1 MNRTLPFNSLLE
13 YTLFFLELKKNI
25 LELKKFAS
33 EKSININGKDFD
45 YFDYSTIVTIFY
57 THDTISLNDNTWL
70 LFSDSDLDVLLE
82 DEFFSEY
89 MRTLKVNFS
98 YTTRKYPFLEVYI
111 YYKLHSIATD
121 YLSYDET
128 NFMAGNW
135 LWNDKIEAIYNFG
148 WYEII
153 ANVYKNFGVHWF
165 CDRETDPI
173 LYKFAYYAIMAC
185 KKSLIIP
192 SENIKQDLI
201 QLYSELL
208 ISFSIR
214 DSLNQNMDI
223 IELVKNAIIN
233 FDDDQL
239 NKLTMAISTLE
250 KNKFELIDSN
260 KQLTEGI
267 TILREQITKLQQNL
281 NEDNKIEKIIY
292 QIYCLSPQN
301 SNYESKYVFFKDI
314 WDKLSDSTKKDIK
327 QSITM
332 FQKFDSI
339 DLAIFPLLRSLE
351 HEFIINFIQPFHQ
364 SSYYL
369 ELSEFICDKEKYQM
383 THDCLIKR
391 NSCYPSIGSIPFNG
405 IVHGNME
412 LTAEIDKQCYSDITA
427 MLYNPPVRILFEI
440 IENSMRGELR

>member
-25 LELKKFAS
+25 PELKKFAS
-33 EKSININGKDFD
+33 EKSINGIDFD

-128 NFMAGNW
+128 NLMAGNW
-135 LWNDKIEAIYNFG
+135 L
-148 WYEII
+148 
-153 ANVYKNFGVHWF
+153 
-165 CDRETDPI
+165 CD
-173 LYKFAYYAIMAC
+173 
-185 KKSLIIP
+185 
-192 SENIKQDLI
+192 
-201 QLYSELL
+201 
-208 ISFSIR
+208 
-214 DSLNQNMDI
+214 
-223 IELVKNAIIN
+223 
-233 FDDDQL
+233 
-239 NKLTMAISTLE
+239 
-250 KNKFELIDSN
+250 
-260 KQLTEGI
+260 
-267 TILREQITKLQQNL
+267 
-281 NEDNKIEKIIY
+281 
-292 QIYCLSPQN
+292 
-301 SNYESKYVFFKDI
+301 
-314 WDKLSDSTKKDIK
+314 
-327 QSITM
+327 
-332 FQKFDSI
+332 
-339 DLAIFPLLRSLE
+339 
-351 HEFIINFIQPFHQ
+351 
-364 SSYYL
+364 
-369 ELSEFICDKEKYQM
+369 SEFICDKEKYQM